1 MDVMNKTVARTTM
14 TVLLILAFATALA
27 AAPTQYSWMPGAA
40 SEPLETRFAP
50 PSGFRR
56 VAAEH
61 GSFAEWL
68 RRLPL
73 KPGRPEVLLYN
84 GQPKRNQTAHAAV
97 VDMPIS
103 NKDLHQCA
111 DALMRLRAEY
121 LFHQGSTGQIVF
133 HSTSGDLVPFSRWQ
147 SGQRPQVQGNRIRWT
162 QSRPVDASYQSLSR
176 YLEFVYTYSGTI
188 SLLRD
193 TKKVPFEE
201 LRIGDLFLQSG
212 SPGHAVI
219 IVDKAEKSG
228 TAAFLLAQS
237 YMPAQELH
245 VLRNPQ
251 GGEWYFSDRIDRE
264 IVTPEWTFARNS
276 LRRF

>member
-1 MDVMNKTVARTTM
+1 MRTF
-14 TVLLILAFATALA
+14 LLILSFATALSA
-27 AAPTQYSWMPGAA
+27 EPAQYSWMPGAS

-50 PSGFRR
+50 PGGFRR
-56 VAAEH
+56 VPAEQ

-73 KPGRPEVLLYN
+73 KRGRPEVLLYN

-103 NKDLHQCA
+103 KKDLHQCA
-111 DALMRLRAEY
+111 DALMHLRAEY
-121 LFHQGSTGQIVF
+121 LFHRGNKEQIVF
-133 HSTSGDLVPFSRWQ
+133 HSTSGDLLPFSKWQ

-162 QSRPVDASYQSLSR
+162 QSRPADGSYQSLSR

-188 SLLRD
+188 SLVSD
-193 TKKVPFEE
+193 TKKVSFGE

-219 IVDKAEKSG
+219 VVDKAEKSG
-228 TAAFLLAQS
+228 TTAFLLAQS

-251 GGEWYFSDRIDRE
+251 GGEWYHSDRIDRE
-264 IVTPEWTFARNS
+264 LVTPEWTFARDS
-276 LRRF
+276 LRRFPPY